1 MKKLLLT
8 IIILS
13 NLTFSQTN
21 RSNFEFS
28 GIDQFWRIIAKF
40 EKNQEPSSSDWD
52 KLFSTPGYKVLTSG
66 EFTQKF
72 FKDNFRLVFKP
83 SEGTKLNDALNNK
96 RNIHHLTH
104 YIKVRENKEKI
115 KAQYKRLKINRKY
128 RTALDRTVEYLPQRR
143 VSEFPPVSFVIF
155 ESNGRGSS
163 PIVVDL
169 AASIEWD
176 FMSFLS
182 HEYHHWYRN
191 RQLQIDLRKVTAEDR
206 DIVDAFSLIEAEGI
220 ADMVDKMDWYT
231 KPSSAV
237 SDYARKFLQ
246 VVQST
251 PHIISQIDLTF
262 QQIAKNPNNKIYLG
276 RKILN
281 ILPQRGHT
289 TGYFMARQI
298 LEHFSKKEL
307 TKCVGNPFKFV
318 LLYND
323 AIEKSGGKYPGF
335 SDDTIEIINDMEN
348 KYNLY

>member
-1 MKKLLLT
+1 MIKLCFVIL
-8 IIILS
+8 ILS
-13 NLTFSQTN
+13 NLTFSQTDK
-21 RSNFEFS
+21 SNFEFS
-28 GIDQFWRIIAKF
+28 GIDQFWKIIAKF
-40 EKNQEPSSSDWD
+40 EKNQEPSNSDWD

-72 FKDNFRLVFKP
+72 FIDNFRLVFKP
-83 SEGTKLNDALNNK
+83 SEGTKLNDALDNK

-104 YIKVRENKEKI
+104 YIKVRDNKEKI
-115 KAQYKRLKINRKY
+115 KEQYKRLKINRDY
-128 RTALDRTVEYLPQRR
+128 RTALSKTLKYLPQRR
-143 VSEFPPVSFVIF
+143 VSQYPPVSFVIF

-169 AASIEWD
+169 AASMEWD
-176 FMSFLS
+176 FLSFLS

-191 RQLQIDLRKVTAEDR
+191 RQLQINLRKVTGEDR

-246 VVQST
+246 DVQST

-262 QQIAKNPNNKIYLG
+262 QQIVKNPNNKRYLG

-323 AIEKSGGKYPGF
+323 AVKKSGSKYPGF
-335 SDDTIEIINDMEN
+335 SDDTVEIINDMAN